1 MPLLG
6 SNINSELFMSNPI
19 SNTSVKNSTE
29 PVYIIKGDKQK
40 TINFKDDNKNLSVNL
55 DEFRH
60 SLDKL
65 SSFHNTLIQQ
75 LPEQYAKIFSDVIQ
89 ALYLAKNSPPVH
101 SRLLEITYNTFPQNL
116 KYGIGCVASY
126 LTKPDNDDYHPDT
139 VASVFRTKNLNYRS
153 LMLDSKTRVLYS
165 ITDNESNSE
174 LAHIYISKN
183 NNVDFTDLIKQLKYN
198 GIKTIILFSDY
209 DNITKTFGNISN
221 QINLEEYEKSFN
233 QSKHSKN
240 TTSSNNISSNSNSK
254 NIIDSSN
261 NISSNSNIS
270 SNISSKSS
278 NNNNTSSNSNNNTS
292 GLVFFIILLIIIVLA
307 LAIIYRNNY

>member
-40 TINFKDDNKNLSVNL
+40 TMNFKDDNKNLSVNL
-55 DEFRH
+55 DEFRN

-89 ALYLAKNSPPVH
+89 ALFLAKNSPPVH

-126 LTKPDNDDYHPDT
+126 LTKPDNEFWHPDT
-139 VASVFRTKNLNYRS
+139 VTSMFRNKNLNYRS

-165 ITDNESNSE
+165 LTDNESNSE
-174 LAHIYISKN
+174 LAHIYIHK
-183 NNVDFTDLIKQLKYN
+183 NNVDYTDLIKQLKYN

-221 QINLEEYEKSFN
+221 QINLEDYEKSFN

-240 TTSSNNISSNSNSK
+240 TTSTTSTNISSNSNSK

-261 NISSNSNIS
+261 NISSKS
-270 SNISSKSS
+270 SNISSKST
-278 NNNNTSSNSNNNTS
+278 NNNTSSNSNNNTS

-307 LAIIYRNNY
+307 LTIIYRNNY